1 MESLNET
8 RLNDLIAHIN
18 ALQQKNVEEMQEVL
32 ATNKSRMD
40 QMTQENLMLHD
51 TITRLEEI
59 VTSFPHMSSITQSRE
74 HIIKDPKLS
83 MPEKFDG
90 TRSKFRGFSNQV
102 KLFIRMQPQRY
113 STEISKVGLIGTLLT
128 GTALAWFGPLNE
140 QNSPLLE
147 NFEAFMEEFSTTFGD
162 VDKARMADS
171 KIREL
176 QQGSRPASIYASE
189 FRQLSC
195 DVDWESDMA
204 LVRQFYWGLRDDV
217 KDLLLT
223 MPDVSTLAEA
233 ISQAVKCDNRL
244 FERRQNKRLGPQIR
258 VPLSSPPSTTLALPS
273 NPINNYDPMQIDS
286 IRYRTL
292 TQDEKDRR
300 RREGLCLYCGEEGHL
315 ARDCKKKRR
324 RNSEN

>member
-1 MESLNET
+1 
-8 RLNDLIAHIN
+8 
-18 ALQQKNVEEMQEVL
+18 
-32 ATNKSRMD
+32 
-40 QMTQENLMLHD
+40 
-51 TITRLEEI
+51 
-59 VTSFPHMSSITQSRE
+59 
-74 HIIKDPKLS
+74 
-83 MPEKFDG
+83 
-90 TRSKFRGFSNQV
+90 
-102 KLFIRMQPQRY
+102 
-113 STEISKVGLIGTLLT
+113 
-128 GTALAWFGPLNE
+128 
-140 QNSPLLE
+140 
-147 NFEAFMEEFSTTFGD
+147 MEEFSTTFGD